1 MKQKAIYRKSLV
13 DLTHARLIPRRR
25 IGTLIFLALLL
36 FHHFPV
42 YGQAVPDLLK
52 IPGQPSFTPP
62 QSPVVEIAVIPQYES
77 ASPGRR
83 MALAVVLTVPPG
95 WYLYA
100 NPKQG
105 QFGQDTEILPPKDP
119 AFHFGKVIY
128 PPGEKHVDEEL
139 KISNHIYEGKVICY
153 IPLEVTP
160 AALPQGTKT
169 QQLKLP
175 LNLQGQLCS
184 DKGTCLPWQ
193 DQTEVTIKV
202 APADSSTQPQV
213 NHPEIFSDY
222 NASLAWS
229 ITGTEPKFETGEL
242 AADDWLK
249 PILLALAAGLIMN
262 FMPCVLP
269 LIPIIVM
276 TLMKQCAPEEGKEP
290 DRIRSIK
297 VGLAFALGIMLVFA
311 SLAVVMSIFKLI
323 WGQHFQSN
331 TFKLILLLIVYVLG
345 LSMFGLFEI
354 ILPAKFSNVSV
365 SRKGYLGALGMG
377 MLTTVLATPCGA
389 PLLTP
394 VLTWSLI
401 KPLAV
406 IVTVFLIIGA
416 GMATPYVI
424 LTSFP
429 KLLSRIPKG
438 GMWMIRLKQALGFA
452 MLAYSIYLILLF
464 PTGWQKPLFYFCWLL
479 AFCIWLGLYLVNRNT
494 PPVKRYLV
502 RGLALVLIIIGS
514 VALASINKSTVNGDH
529 AENWLQQLENYQQQH
544 RTVLVKFTA
553 NWCKNCAVLDKTIY
567 KTQAFRD
574 KLKQTD
580 AEFVVAD
587 WSYDDPNIKN
597 VIRDLAGAGQALPF
611 AAVFPG
617 SDPEHP
623 ILLRDFYSL
632 EDTLKALEEASKR

>member
-1 MKQKAIYRKSLV
+1 MKQKAFHRKSLA
-13 DLTHARLIPRRR
+13 DFTLIRLSPGER
-25 IGTLIFLALLL
+25 IGILIGLVLLL
-36 FHHFPV
+36 FNHLPV
-42 YGQAVPDLLK
+42 FGQAVPDLLK
-52 IPGQPSFTPP
+52 IPGQPTFTPP
-62 QSPVVEIAVIPQYES
+62 KSPAVEIAVIPQYETATPS
-77 ASPGRR
+77 LR
-83 MALAVVLTVPPG
+83 MALAVELTVPPG

-105 QFGQDTEILPPKDP
+105 QFGQDTEIIPPADP

-128 PPGEKHVDEEL
+128 PPGEKHVDESL
-139 KISNHIYEGKVICY
+139 KVSNHIYTGKVICY
-153 IPLEVTP
+153 VPLEITP

-169 QQLKLP
+169 KQLKLP
-175 LNLQGQLCS
+175 LNLQGQMCS

-202 APADSSTQPQV
+202 APADSATQPHL
-213 NHPEIFSDY
+213 NHPELFNDY
-222 NASLAWS
+222 DSSLAWS
-229 ITGTEPKFETGEL
+229 KTKPKPESDEL
-242 AADDWLK
+242 AANDWLK

-262 FMPCVLP
+262 LMPCVLP
-269 LIPIIVM
+269 LIPIIVL

-323 WGQHFQSN
+323 WGQQFQSN
-331 TFKLILLLIVYVLG
+331 TFKLILLLIVYVLS

-394 VLTWSLI
+394 VLTWSLV
-401 KPLAV
+401 KPLPI
-406 IVTVFLIIGA
+406 IVAVFLIIGA
-416 GMATPYVI
+416 GMATPYVL

-452 MLAYSIYLILLF
+452 MLAYAIYLILLF
-464 PTGWQKPLFYFCWLL
+464 PTGWQKPLFYFCWFL

-502 RGLALVLIIIGS
+502 RGLALVLIISGS
-514 VALASINKSTVNGDH
+514 AALATINKSTVSGDH
-529 AENWLQQLENYQQQH
+529 DQNWLQQLENYQQQH
-544 RTVLVKFTA
+544 RTVIVKFTA

-567 KTQAFRD
+567 KTQAFHD

-597 VIRDLAGAGQALPF
+597 MIRDLAGAGQALPF

-632 EDTLKALEEASKR
+632 EDTLKALDEASKR